1 MTFFDIKFAAFGI
14 KVAHC
19 KKYENK
25 NACSRWV
32 EQAGF
37 WENLA
42 GMGAM
47 HRGIRF
53 PADKA
58 VVDSRLQMLCGFA
71 LQQ

>member
-14 KVAHC
+14 KVANC
-19 KKYENK
+19 KK
-25 NACSRWV
+25 SRWV